1 MTADTRPATSP
12 YAGIGM
18 LFLAWGLLALAFAL
32 TSTLVPGMDVS
43 GGFWSYVWVS
53 ALFGFVNAIIGTL
66 LRIITFPLVVLTFG
80 LFAVI
85 VNALLLSITDA
96 LSSRLTIDEF
106 WWTAIW
112 AAIVLGLVTLALQ
125 FVMQELFE
133 RDRRDGRPD

>member
-1 MTADTRPATSP
+1 MTADTGPATSP
-12 YAGIGM
+12 YVGIGM

-32 TSTLVPGMDVS
+32 TSALVPGMDVS

-66 LRIITFPLVVLTFG
+66 LRIVTFPLVVLTFG